1 MFSTPTR
8 DDKLIRTS
16 DHFSVFKKKVNEE
29 LRFVKEGTKICHKC
43 AQKHARGREPSGS
56 DLVSVC
62 SHIGSS
68 EVGL

>member
-1 MFSTPTR
+1 M
-8 DDKLIRTS
+8 
-16 DHFSVFKKKVNEE
+16 
-29 LRFVKEGTKICHKC
+29 KEGTKIWHKC
-43 AQKHARGREPSGS
+43 AQKHARGREPSGR

>member
-1 MFSTPTR
+1 M
-8 DDKLIRTS
+8 
-16 DHFSVFKKKVNEE
+16 
-29 LRFVKEGTKICHKC
+29 KEGTKMWHKC
-43 AQKHARGREPSGS
+43 AQKHARGTEPSGR